1 MSGRQMA
8 RPGQRVRG
16 ARPVSVL
23 LVFVA
28 TLFHV
33 ESASAQLFQWTP
45 EQLIRYTN
53 KNPYD
58 RSPMADRRC
67 MQAYYKKSL
76 PTQGIRVSRRDRTRA
91 PSAAR
96 STAWAG
102 RRWQFSQRLT
112 TASSLIGS
120 PFAESSDS

>member
-23 LVFVA
+23 PVFVA

-58 RSPMADRRC
+58 RFPDGKPKVHAGLLQELAADAGDTREPPRSHACALSSAFDCLGRQTMAVFATFDNG
-67 MQAYYKKSL
+67 QQSH
-76 PTQGIRVSRRDRTRA
+76 RVSFR
-91 PSAAR
+91 
-96 STAWAG
+96 
-102 RRWQFSQRLT
+102 
-112 TASSLIGS
+112 
-120 PFAESSDS
+120 